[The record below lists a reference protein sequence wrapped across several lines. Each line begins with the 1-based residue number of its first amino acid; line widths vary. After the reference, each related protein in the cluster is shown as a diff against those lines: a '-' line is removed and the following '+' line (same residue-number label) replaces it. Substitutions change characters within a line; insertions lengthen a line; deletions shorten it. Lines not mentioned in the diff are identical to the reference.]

1 MSFQII
7 FLFVDCGNSHKVRNP
22 TSPNVGT
29 ITKLEI
35 LLLQCGNYY
44 KVRNPTSP
52 NVGTITKLEILLL
65 QMWELLQS

>member
-1 MSFQII
+1 MGTIAKLEIPLLQ
-7 FLFVDCGNSHKVRNP
+7 CGNYCKVRNP

-35 LLLQCGNYY
+35 HFSKCGNSH

-52 NVGTITKLEILLL
+52 
-65 QMWELLQS
+65 MWELAQS

>member
-1 MSFQII
+1 M
-7 FLFVDCGNSHKVRNP
+7 
-22 TSPNVGT
+22 GT

-52 NVGTITKLEILLL
+52 NVGTITKLEIPLL
-65 QMWELLQS
+65 QCGNYYKIRNPTSPMWELLQS

>member
-1 MSFQII
+1 MKMSFQII

-29 ITKLEI
+29 IAKLEI
-35 LLLQCGNYY
+35 HF
-44 KVRNPTSP
+44 S

>member
-1 MSFQII
+1 M
-7 FLFVDCGNSHKVRNP
+7 
-22 TSPNVGT
+22 GT

>member
-1 MSFQII
+1 MGTITKLEIHFS
-7 FLFVDCGNSHKVRNP
+7 
-22 TSPNVGT
+22 NVGT

-52 NVGTITKLEILLL
+52 
-65 QMWELLQS
+65 MWELLQS